1 MRLGILLNR
10 KLRFYEDKR
19 RDSAKMSFATDL
31 KDELCRDIPEDEN
44 ALHALIYG
52 FLLFSHK
59 FTADEISFSVV
70 HEPTARLFAEAVA
83 IHCGISVKIT
93 FRERARGA
101 LYKVNIEKASE
112 RKKIMDIFYHS
123 PKELHLRINRS
134 NIENEDCVP
143 YFLRGAYLVCGS
155 LTDPEKD
162 YHCEFGVSYMNL
174 CRDLST
180 LMGEVLSEPKSTV
193 RRGSYVVYY
202 KESENI
208 EDLLTYI
215 GATQSSLELMNIKII
230 KDIKNRVNRRM
241 NCDNANLDKTL
252 AASFQQVE
260 DIKYIFEHR
269 DKSYLSDELREFA
282 EIRLENPDMSLREL
296 GESVEPPLSRSGVN
310 HRLKKLSEIASNLR
324 NEDKG

>member
-1 MRLGILLNR
+1 
-10 KLRFYEDKR
+10 
-19 RDSAKMSFATDL
+19 MSFATDL
-31 KDELCRDIPEDEN
+31 KDELCRDIPEDPN

-59 FTADEISFSVV
+59 FSAEEISFSVV

-83 IHCGISVKIT
+83 VHCGVPVKIV
-93 FRERARGA
+93 FHERARGT
-101 LYKVNIEKASE
+101 LYKASIEKSSG

-123 PKELHLRINRS
+123 PNEPHLRINRA
-134 NIENEDCVP
+134 NIEREEYVP

-180 LMGEVLSEPKSTV
+180 LIGEVLAQPKSTV

-215 GATQSSLELMNIKII
+215 GAMMSSLELMNIKIV

-252 AASFQQVE
+252 NASLQQIE
-260 DIKYIFEHR
+260 DIKYIFECGGEAE
-269 DKSYLSDELREFA
+269 LSDELREFA
-282 EIRLENPDMSLREL
+282 EIRLENPEMSLREL

-310 HRLKKLSEIASNLR
+310 HRLKRLGEIAANLR
-324 NEDKG
+324 NENKG